1 MEYDLSKLYFMGEK
15 RMAKDKVN
23 RSIYYYDVAAYKNL
37 ENNKGMTRIKKQ
49 SDVIIK
55 CFETIDQLNKNLA
68 KETDKLKR
76 VQILQ
81 KLEQNTINGDRI
93 YILVDNIDKDSGII
107 RFRIILCRL
116 DALPYIEQGGQLTNI
131 GSVIEG
137 DFNIAEITH
146 CVLFTKYGV
155 MGAEFNFNGARPSAI
170 SFYLPNFDQKIAH
183 FSCKGKM
190 RKDAFEKL
198 IDNGEYSLFELGVK
212 NSPEMRRILRDDMGM
227 IQAFTQDIPDVDVYE
242 VVLKRR
248 KTSKKKGFQ
257 LPIEIEKMK
266 DFVDNNREQ
275 IQKFRVSQG
284 TYKDSIDLL
293 SDKLVC
299 KSEFVLTEN
308 RSIDSESI
316 YGLTENYFD
325 DVVVDDCVEENEEN
339 E

>member
-1 MEYDLSKLYFMGEK
+1 
-15 RMAKDKVN
+15 MAKDKIN
-23 RSIYYYDVAAYKNL
+23 RSIYYYDVAAYENL

-55 CFETIDQLNKNLA
+55 CFETIDQLNKKLA

-81 KLEQNTINGDRI
+81 KLEQSTINGDKI
-93 YILVDNIDKDSGII
+93 YILVDNIDKGSGII

-131 GSVIEG
+131 VSMIEG

-170 SFYLPNFDQKIAH
+170 SFYLPNFEQKIAH
-183 FSCKGKM
+183 FSCIGKM
-190 RKDAFEKL
+190 RKDVFEKL

-227 IQAFTQDIPDVDVYE
+227 IQAFTQDIPDVDSYE
-242 VVLKRR
+242 IVLKTR
-248 KTSKKKGFQ
+248 KTKKRG
-257 LPIEIEKMK
+257 
-266 DFVDNNREQ
+266 DFN
-275 IQKFRVSQG
+275 F
-284 TYKDSIDLL
+284 LL
-293 SDKLVC
+293 
-299 KSEFVLTEN
+299 
-308 RSIDSESI
+308 
-316 YGLTENYFD
+316 GLKK
-325 DVVVDDCVEENEEN
+325 
-339 E
+339 

>member
-1 MEYDLSKLYFMGEK
+1 M
-15 RMAKDKVN
+15 
-23 RSIYYYDVAAYKNL
+23 
-37 ENNKGMTRIKKQ
+37 
-49 SDVIIK
+49 
-55 CFETIDQLNKNLA
+55 
-68 KETDKLKR
+68 
-76 VQILQ
+76 
-81 KLEQNTINGDRI
+81 
-93 YILVDNIDKDSGII
+93 
-107 RFRIILCRL
+107 
-116 DALPYIEQGGQLTNI
+116 PYIEQGGQLTNI

>member
-1 MEYDLSKLYFMGEK
+1 
-15 RMAKDKVN
+15 MAKDKIN
-23 RSIYYYDVAAYKNL
+23 RSIYYYDVAAYENL
-37 ENNKGMTRIKKQ
+37 ENNKGMARIKKQ

-55 CFETIDQLNKNLA
+55 CFETIDQLNKRLA

-81 KLEQNTINGDRI
+81 KLEQNTINGDKI

-170 SFYLPNFDQKIAH
+170 SFYLPNFNQKIAH

-198 IDNGEYSLFELGVK
+198 IDKGEYSLFELGVK

-227 IQAFTQDIPDVDVYE
+227 IQAFTQDIPDIDIYE

-248 KTSKKKGFQ
+248 KTKKKKGFQ

-325 DVVVDDCVEENEEN
+325 AVVVDDCIEENEEN

>member
-1 MEYDLSKLYFMGEK
+1 
-15 RMAKDKVN
+15 MAKDKVN

-55 CFETIDQLNKNLA
+55 CFETIDKLNKNLA